1 MQHKSDPCIFLSMS
15 KPFYITTTL
24 PYVNAKPHMGHAL
37 EFVYA
42 DILARYH
49 KLLGDEV
56 FFNTG
61 TDEHG
66 QKIHQKAVEE
76 GKEPQSYVDEY
87 AVKFK
92 TLLPKLGISD
102 DIHFIRTTDANHKA
116 AAQEFWKRC
125 DANGDI
131 YKKTYKVKY
140 CVGCE
145 LEKTDSELLDGYCPL
160 HPGKELELIEE
171 ENYFFKFEKYQEK
184 LLALYDRAGHDFVV
198 PKTRL
203 HEIREFV
210 SAGLKDFSISRLA
223 SKMPWGIPVPGDE
236 SQVMYVWFDALI
248 NYISTLGW
256 PGNQGTGDRVQ
267 GIGEEGATLHPTPLF
282 EKFWG
287 TRENPNG
294 VQIAGKDNLRQQSA
308 MWQAMLM
315 SAGVPNSK
323 QILIHGFITSG
334 GQKMSKSIGNVVDPF
349 DVIDKLVEK
358 GVAEEQAVD
367 ALRYWFARE
376 MSTFE
381 DGDFTWE
388 KFVESYNANLAN
400 GLGNL
405 VSRVLKMAANA
416 ELTAYSLQLTAFDPE
431 FATHLNS
438 YEIQKAADWVWGRL
452 KGLDEYIAEK
462 EPFKTV
468 KANPE
473 EGKKQ
478 ISYLLDQLAFINF
491 HLQAIVPNTSEKI
504 AQALAVL
511 SPGAI
516 PRLFAR
522 VEV

>member
-1 MQHKSDPCIFLSMS
+1 MS

-24 PYVNAKPHMGHAL
+24 PYVNAKPHIGFAL
-37 EFVYA
+37 EIVYA

-49 KLLGDEV
+49 TLVGDEV

-66 QKIHQKAVEE
+66 QKLYQNATNA
-76 GKEPQSYVDEY
+76 GQTPQEYVDGFAAE
-87 AVKFK
+87 FK
-92 TLLPKLGISD
+92 TLIPRLGILPET
-102 DIHFIRTTDANHKA
+102 HFIRTTNPDHIA

-171 ENYFFKFEKYQEK
+171 ENYFFKFEKYQHQ

-256 PGNQGTGDRVQ
+256 PEVGTRDKGHPSRL
-267 GIGEEGATLHPTPLF
+267 GSRPEAEGTSQF
-282 EKFWG
+282 EKYWG
-287 TRENPNG
+287 TQGNPNG

-315 SAGVPNSK
+315 SAGLPNSK

-349 DVIDKLVEK
+349 DIIDKLVEK

-416 ELTAYSLQLTAFDPE
+416 ELTAYRLQLTAFDPE

-452 KGLDEYIAEK
+452 KALDEYIAEK

-478 ISYLLDQLAFINF
+478 IGYLLEQLAFINF
-491 HLQAIVPNTSEKI
+491 HLQAIAPNTSEKI
-504 AQALAVL
+504 AQALVAL
-511 SPGAI
+511 SPDAI

-522 VEV
+522 VEA

>member
-1 MQHKSDPCIFLSMS
+1 MPHKGDPCIFLSMS

-184 LLALYDRAGHDFVV
+184 LLALYDRTGHDFVV

-223 SKMPWGIPVPGDE
+223 SKMPWGIPVPGDDA
-236 SQVMYVWFDALI
+236 QVMYVWFDALI
-248 NYISTLGW
+248 NYISTLCW
-256 PGNQGTGDRVQ
+256 PAEVDSGQWIVDSQTQ
-267 GIGEEGATLHPTPLF
+267 F

-287 TRENPNG
+287 AKDAPNG

-308 MWQAMLM
+308 MWQSMLM
-315 SAGVPNSK
+315 SAGLPSSK

-349 DVIDKLVEK
+349 DIIDKLVEK
-358 GVAEEQAVD
+358 GVAEAQAVD

-405 VSRVLKMAANA
+405 VSRVLKMAVNA
-416 ELTAYSLQLTAFDPE
+416 GLVVDSGRPTVDRFDME
-431 FATHLNS
+431 FSGYLDT

-468 KANPE
+468 KVNPE
-473 EGKKQ
+473 EGKEQ
-478 ISYLLDQLAFINF
+478 IAYLLEQLAFINF
-491 HLQAIVPNTSEKI
+491 HLQAIVPNTSDKI
-504 AQALAVL
+504 SQALAVI
-511 SPGAI
+511 SQDAI